1 LNICF
6 ALQAVPSA
14 TPSSFYGSREPPPR
28 AHYEPRILEH
38 EEDLDHWRPG
48 ETISPV
54 GRFSSEVYSN
64 VEDSCPETLWSD
76 MKAFISSKLTE
87 IEQSM
92 ADIFTKATE
101 PRRQCRKFKQNCGWN
116 NDRWKCIQ

>member
-38 EEDLDHWRPG
+38 EKDLDHWRPG
-48 ETISPV
+48 ETISPM
-54 GRFSSEVYSN
+54 GRFRGLPISRTGPDRTGPDQTQTLIHGTDRN
-64 VEDSCPETLWSD
+64 GVERMCEAAGLLSLLS
-76 MKAFISSKLTE
+76 
-87 IEQSM
+87 Q
-92 ADIFTKATE
+92 
-101 PRRQCRKFKQNCGWN
+101 Q
-116 NDRWKCIQ
+116 